1 MSVSGSSF
9 ASAGKKTGVGAASRA
24 AGPGLAL
31 RRAMM
36 LGLLIASFAASER
49 AQADCNPP
57 TADDNVTRHLHRH
70 DQRRS
75 LRLWHRQRKKT

>member
-57 TADDNVTRHLHRH
+57 TADDNVTATCTGTTNGAP
-70 DQRRS
+70 S
-75 LRLWHRQRKKT
+75 AMAPATKKT